1 MEITLDTVRDIMVS
15 TLCYEPEQIQLD
27 TNLFE
32 TLEMDSLEAVELSL
46 ALEDALGIGIAD
58 GDMENI
64 KTVGDIVNYLQ
75 AHKA

>member
-1 MEITLDTVRDIMVS
+1 MEITLDTVRDIMIS

-46 ALEDALGIGIAD
+46 ALEDALGVGIAD

>member
-1 MEITLDTVRDIMVS
+1 MRKPKMMIFDYGH

-46 ALEDALGIGIAD
+46 ALEDALGVGIAD

>member
-1 MEITLDTVRDIMVS
+1 MRKPKMMIFDYGP

-46 ALEDALGIGIAD
+46 ALEDALGVGIAD

>member
-1 MEITLDTVRDIMVS
+1 MEITLDTVRNIMVS

-46 ALEDALGIGIAD
+46 ALEDALGVGIAD

>member
-1 MEITLDTVRDIMVS
+1 MEITLDTGRDIMVS

-46 ALEDALGIGIAD
+46 ALEDALGVGIAD

>member
-46 ALEDALGIGIAD
+46 ALEDALGVGIAD

>member
-46 ALEDALGIGIAD
+46 ALEDAMGVGIAD